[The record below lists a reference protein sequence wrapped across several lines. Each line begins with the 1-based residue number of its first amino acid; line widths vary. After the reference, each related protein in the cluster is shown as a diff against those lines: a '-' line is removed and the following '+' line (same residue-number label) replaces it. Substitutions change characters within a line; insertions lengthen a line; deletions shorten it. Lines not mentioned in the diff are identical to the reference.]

1 MGANFSAGNNCFV
14 RTDKPVYVSGESVT
28 GTINLNCT
36 RQFPS
41 QGVFLIVK
49 GVERCKWVERRTR
62 QVPDGRDE
70 NGNQRYRTEEY
81 FVDHHGRNRFFDVRI
96 PVYPFQNYCLPGQ
109 YSFPFSFQLPA
120 GLPGT
125 FSEAGERWGTRYEA
139 ETSYFITGDIHCAD
153 GSEIRHQQRL
163 IVYEKL
169 MSEIQ
174 AVALEK
180 TANIYVCCCINRGSV
195 HMESTFDKNAYV
207 SGETAQVVCKVQNNS
222 TSDITAIKT
231 KLRRRIVLRSD
242 AGATFNKVETLN
254 QGTYAGVA
262 KAQEVAAA
270 DGSQGLL
277 DNEQKTDY
285 GSAEGGA
292 NKDGEKSE
300 VVRIA
305 SESGD
310 RYVPVNLSCR
320 DWAYIQPSTNGQMIR
335 CNYWVEVDACVT
347 CSGGISLEL
356 PVTIYEPQPATWEV
370 PVPAGWNP
378 TMYDTAQVVIPAA
391 SAVANA
397 AVNVAANVAAN
408 VATAVVGAPGV
419 QVQVSG
425 QPAYPAQAQAQA
437 YPAQGQ
443 PATVTATVGY
453 PVATATASPVGAQ
466 VTVGGVNATVTVTG
480 NDRKW

>member
-14 RTDKPVYVSGESVT
+14 RTDKPVYVSGETVS

-62 QVPDGRDE
+62 QIPDGTDQ

-81 FVDHHGRNRFFDVRI
+81 FIDHHGRNRFFDVRI

-254 QGTYAGVA
+254 QGNYAGVA
-262 KAQEVAAA
+262 KAQEVAAE
-270 DGSQGLL
+270 GNQSLL
-277 DNEQKTDY
+277 ENEQANY
-285 GSAEGGA
+285 GSEGGA
-292 NKDGEKSE
+292 DKAEKPE
-300 VVRIA
+300 TVRVA

-347 CSGGISLEL
+347 CSMGISLEL
-356 PVTIYEPQPATWEV
+356 PVTIYEPQPANWEV

-378 TMYDTAQVVIPAA
+378 TRYETAQVVIPAA
-391 SAVANA
+391 TA
-397 AVNVAANVAAN
+397 AVGAAAA
-408 VATAVVGAPGV
+408 VATAATSVAQAAVATPA
-419 QVQVSG
+419 QVTVTAG
-425 QPAYPAQAQAQA
+425 QPAYPAAQ
-437 YPAQGQ
+437 
-443 PATVTATVGY
+443 ATVTATAGQPY
-453 PVATATASPVGAQ
+453 PAGQATVTATAGPVSAQ
-466 VTVGGVNATVTVTG
+466 VNVGGVATVTVKG
-480 NDRKW
+480 QDKAW